1 MILTGQQK
9 EAFNR
14 IQQFLESDKRIFIL
28 KGYAGTGKTTLI
40 QHLVTQLDRKQK
52 SFQVMA
58 PTGRAA
64 KILRDKTKNK
74 EKNRDGYGT
83 TIHKAIY
90 NYDDV
95 KIIEDSEKSIE
106 GLSYKYYFPVI
117 KAESARH
124 LVIVDEASMVSEKEN
139 KQELYQSGTDRLLP
153 DLLTYI
159 GHSKTNKILFIGDPA
174 QLPPVGENESK
185 ALSENYFSEIGLTYD
200 TFELTEVVRQ
210 TSESTILKNSVKIRG
225 LLAKERND
233 RNSLKFDYA
242 NDFVNVDE
250 LDMLSMYLK
259 DNPKPGLENG
269 VIINYKNRDCL
280 SYNREIRKHYFPN
293 KESIQS
299 GDILLNTKNVYGTF
313 GAYVYNGDL
322 VQVVDVEEETQ
333 TQSARIYVEEEGQ
346 KVKKLFSFRF
356 RTVSIVTP
364 DQTVPIQVK
373 IIDSMLE
380 EPEGA
385 LSTDQMRA
393 LFVNFVMR
401 FEEEQKIR
409 KEQGLPYYNR
419 KSDVYKEM
427 LNGDPFFNALHVKYG
442 YSITCHK
449 AQGGEWD
456 TAYVNFNGKVG
467 MSDDHLRWSYTALTR
482 GKEKLYALNP
492 PNTTTFSK
500 ITFNTISP
508 LKKLPPEAIQF
519 GEVSETPF
527 HNSDRHPA
535 KRQTF
540 FDVKEKLKGT
550 PYSINRVDS
559 SDFLEMYYIQ
569 TKEGEVRVDAGH
581 DKAGVFKPF
590 KTSSQDDQFDDLI
603 RLMNAESKREFECNY
618 SPSQEYFQQLYKKV
632 HSCCTQHDV
641 SIISVVEKPESYYVI
656 YYLSIQGTYAAIQF
670 NFKANGQFTTANP
683 RIMDMRKRD
692 ILLKLIDCFQ

>member
-1 MILTGQQK
+1 MNLTGQQQ
-9 EAFNR
+9 EAFHR

-40 QHLVTQLDRKQK
+40 QHLVTQLEQRQK
-52 SFQVMA
+52 SFEVMA

-74 EKNRDGYGT
+74 NFNRDGYGT

-90 NYDDV
+90 NYQNVEILEDD
-95 KIIEDSEKSIE
+95 EQSTE
-106 GLSYKYYFPVI
+106 GLSYKYFFPVR
-117 KAESARH
+117 KVEKARH

-159 GHSKTNKILFIGDPA
+159 GHSKSNKILFMGDPA

-185 ALSENYFSEIGLTYD
+185 ALSESYFSGIGLTYG

-210 TSESTILKNSVKIRG
+210 TSESTILKNSVKIRD
-225 LLAKERND
+225 LLAKEQNE

-242 NDFVNVDE
+242 NDFINVDE
-250 LDMLSMYLK
+250 INMLSMYLN
-259 DNPKPGLENG
+259 DNPKPGLENR

-293 KESIQS
+293 KESVQP
-299 GDILLNTKNVYGTF
+299 GDILMNTKNVYGTF

-346 KVKKLFSFRF
+346 KVKKLFSFKF
-356 RTVSIVTP
+356 RTISIVTP
-364 DQTVPIQVK
+364 DQTDPIQVK
-373 IIDSMLE
+373 IIESMLE

-409 KEQGLPYYNR
+409 RESGQPYYKR
-419 KSDVYKEM
+419 GSDVYKEM
-427 LNGDPFFNALHVKYG
+427 LNSDPFFNALHVKFG

-456 TAYVNFNGKVG
+456 RAYVNFNRKVG
-467 MSDDHLRWSYTALTR
+467 MSDNHLRWSYTALTR

-492 PNTTTFSK
+492 PNTTTFTD
-500 ITFNTISP
+500 ITFNAISA
-508 LKKLPPEAIQF
+508 LKKLPEEAIEY
-519 GEVSETPF
+519 GDIPETPF
-527 HNSDRHPA
+527 HSIDKHPA
-535 KRQTF
+535 KRQLF
-540 FDVKEKLKGT
+540 FEVKNKLEGT
-550 PYSINRVDS
+550 PYILSRVES
-559 SDFLEMYYIQ
+559 RDFQEMYFIQ
-569 TKEGEVRVDAGH
+569 INDEEVRFDTGH
-581 DKAGVFKPF
+581 DKTGVFKPF
-590 KTSSQDDQFDDLI
+590 KTSSQGNHIEELLRI
-603 RLMNAESKREFECNY
+603 LNTEAHRTYEYNY
-618 SPSQEYFQQLYKKV
+618 SPSDDNLQQLYKKV
-632 HSCCTQHDV
+632 LACCAQYDV
-641 SIISVVEKPESYYVI
+641 SIMSVIEKPESYYVV
-656 YYLSIQGTYAAIQF
+656 YYLSIKGTYAAIQF
-670 NFKANGQFTTANP
+670 NFRANGQFTTANP
-683 RIMDMRKRD
+683 RIMDMRKRNE
-692 ILLKLIDCFQ
+692 LLKLIDCF